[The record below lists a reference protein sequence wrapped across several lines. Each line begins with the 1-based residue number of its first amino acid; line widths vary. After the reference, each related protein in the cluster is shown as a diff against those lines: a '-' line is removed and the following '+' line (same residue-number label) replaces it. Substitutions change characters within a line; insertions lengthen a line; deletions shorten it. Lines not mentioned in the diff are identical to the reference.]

1 MSSNNVTEAQS
12 SCSCV
17 LVVRV
22 VGEKA
27 MLWGLVLATNRC
39 IQRICWDVWAVDP
52 WLTFRGQEGSES
64 LAFATAGTI

>member
-1 MSSNNVTEAQS
+1 M
-12 SCSCV
+12 
-17 LVVRV
+17 